1 MKLPHRR
8 QFLRLATGAAVL
20 PAVPVPAW
28 AQSYPTRPITI
39 VVPFPA
45 GGATDSLARV
55 LAERMKGTLGQPVII
70 ENVSGASGSLGVG
83 RVARAAPDGYTLC
96 IGQWG
101 THVANGAT
109 LTLQYDVLKD
119 FEPVALLTDNPMWI
133 VAGRALPPK
142 NVQELISWMKEN
154 PGKATVG
161 TVGAGTG
168 TDIVGTYF
176 QRVTGTSFRFVPYRG
191 AAQLTPDLIAGQ
203 IDLTFTQV
211 ANTLEQ
217 VRGGQMKAYAVLAR
231 TRWWAAADVP
241 TMEENGAAGLH
252 ASIWHGLWAP
262 KGTSKEAISKVNASV
277 QDALADPSIRQK
289 LSELGQEIFARD
301 RQTPEALAAY
311 QNAEIDKWWP
321 IIKAANIRAE

>member
-1 MKLPHRR
+1 M
-8 QFLRLATGAAVL
+8 
-20 PAVPVPAW
+20 
-28 AQSYPTRPITI
+28 

-55 LAERMKGTLGQPVII
+55 LAERMKGTLGQPVVI
-70 ENVSGASGSLGVG
+70 ENVSGASGSLGVA
-83 RVARAAPDGYTLC
+83 RVARSAPDAYTLC

-133 VAGRALPPK
+133 VAGKGLPPK
-142 NVQELISWMKEN
+142 DVKELITWMKAN
-154 PGKATVG
+154 PGRATVG

-176 QRVTGTSFRFVPYRG
+176 QKITGTSFRFVPYRG
-191 AAQLTPDLIAGQ
+191 AAQLTPDLLAGQ

-217 VRGGQMKAYAVLAR
+217 VRGGQMKAYAVLAKS
-231 TRWWAAADVP
+231 RWRAANDVP
-241 TMEENGAAGLH
+241 TMDENGWPGLY
-252 ASIWHGLWAP
+252 ASIWHGLWVP
-262 KGTSKEAISKVNASV
+262 KATAKDVIAKLNAAIV
-277 QDALADPSIRQK
+277 DALADQSVRQK
-289 LSELGQEIFARD
+289 LSDLGQEIFARD
-301 RQTPEALAAY
+301 HQAPEALAAY
-311 QNAEIDKWWP
+311 QKAEIDKWWP